1 MSISRLADKTYTGG
15 LSPEYA
21 VLGLLA
27 HGPAHGYDLHQ
38 HLMADLGQIW
48 HCSLSQTYNILKR
61 LEGQGYIAGEVQE
74 QPKLPPRRLFHLT
87 DAGRQRFEAWLYSP
101 TPASVRAIR
110 VEFTTRL
117 YFIHSLNPAKAF
129 PLLETQT
136 SEIQRGLARLGK
148 ALGEI
153 PHGQT
158 FNRLGLELRL
168 SQLKAILAWLEECR
182 QALDL

>member
-1 MSISRLADKTYTGG
+1 VSIPGRDDKTYSGG

-21 VLGLLA
+21 VLGLLV

-38 HLMADLGQIW
+38 RLMADLGQIW

-74 QPKLPPRRLFHLT
+74 QPKLPPRRRFHLT
-87 DAGRQRFEAWLYSP
+87 DAGRQRFEAWLYGP

-117 YFIHSLNPAKAF
+117 YFIHSLEPTKA
-129 PLLETQT
+129 PLLLEAQ
-136 SEIQRGLARLGK
+136 SAEIQRGLTRLGK
-148 ALGEI
+148 TLAEM
-153 PHGQT
+153 PPGQT

-168 SQLKAILAWLEECR
+168 NQLKAILAWLAECR
-182 QALDL
+182 QALQL

>member
-1 MSISRLADKTYTGG
+1 MNEKTYIGG

-27 HGPAHGYDLHQ
+27 QGPAHGYDLHQ
-38 HLMADLGQIW
+38 RLIADLGQVW
-48 HCSLSQTYNILKR
+48 HCSLSQIYNILKR

-74 QPKLPPRRLFHLT
+74 QPKLPARRLFHLT
-87 DAGRQRFEAWLYSP
+87 AAGRGRFEAWLYSP

-117 YFIHSLNPAKAF
+117 YFVHTLNPEQAAS
-129 PLLETQT
+129 LIAAQSTA
-136 SEIQRGLARLGK
+136 IQEGLARLGK
-148 ALGEI
+148 NLARI
-153 PHGQT
+153 PPEQT

-168 SQLKAILAWLEECR
+168 NQLRAILAWLEECR
-182 QALDL
+182 EMLQI